1 MCVVALSCSK
11 HFTQVNM
18 FKVTPMLTFCSI
30 ESLKPIRKFINT
42 GSKTGKTRTWFE
54 TALIYL
60 CSYVTVLLQLAC
72 CLYTSSI
79 QLYTS
84 GVQLRMYFIARSE
97 KISFLWISN
106 LRFPSW
112 LLISLM
118 TYWNSDKLLNFKVNG
133 LSWTVSEFTMFF
145 KNDEWFYE

>member
-18 FKVTPMLTFCSI
+18 FNVTPMLTFCSI

-97 KISFLWISN
+97 KISLLWISN

-118 TYWNSDKLLNFKVNG
+118 TY
-133 LSWTVSEFTMFF
+133 
-145 KNDEWFYE
+145 